1 MRDARYACC
10 RDDIWPAFSSAAR
23 RCYAQ
28 RERLVYESTE
38 RRLQCFSATVGG
50 LERTLFTL
58 DWINDPDLRRS
69 TGQEL
74 NKGEACNTLART
86 VLKSEQFVLSG
97 QAGHHVGGM
106 FSTVVSGRWH
116 MRDPNDASAG
126 YGYGCVGVRN

>member
-1 MRDARYACC
+1 MRFQSADCGRETLEASFC
-10 RDDIWPAFSSAAR
+10 AF
-23 RCYAQ
+23 
-28 RERLVYESTE
+28 
-38 RRLQCFSATVGG
+38 
-50 LERTLFTL
+50 
-58 DWINDPDLRRS
+58 DPDLRRS

-97 QAGHHVGGM
+97 QGGHHVGGM

-126 YGYGCVGVRN
+126 YGCVGVKN